1 MVRPLRG
8 RSTARPLRGRAQLP
22 RSARSQQPHRT
33 AAARPR
39 SAAASAS
46 PLLRRTSAPLR
57 SRTSAERGRA
67 ASVRFRVRAASVHK
81 CKQCCLYLYTPRF
94 TNVNY
99 RSVQAQAQS
108 QAADNQPSSETPVK
122 CYGGKSVECPLN
134 PCVCASYAAFRCGR
148 AVHPRR
154 YAQGVSVPSVAAPFR
169 ASSAPSGATFGSP
182 LPPASPRWGAASQH
196 SPSPLVQGA
205 FPFGVLSAGCGR
217 HPWALGLTAVCA
229 HGFGGLRCYAVN
241 AC

>member
-1 MVRPLRG
+1 MRPLRG
-8 RSTARPLRGRAQLP
+8 RSTARPLRGRAQPL

-46 PLLRRTSAPLR
+46 PLLRRTSASLR
-57 SRTSAERGRA
+57 SRTSAERVRA

-81 CKQCCLYLYTPRF
+81 CKQCCLHLYTPQF

-99 RSVQAQAQS
+99 RSVQVRAQS

-122 CYGGKSVECPLN
+122 CYGGKSEEYPLN
-134 PCVCASYAAFRCGR
+134 PCVRASYAASLCGR
-148 AVHPRR
+148 AAHPTRC
-154 YAQGVSVPSVAAPFR
+154 ASGVFVPSVAAPFR

-182 LPPASPRWGAASQH
+182 LPPAPPRGSSASQNF
-196 SPSPLVQGA
+196 PSPLVQSA
-205 FPFGVLSAGCGR
+205 FPFGVFAAGFGR
-217 HPWALGLTAVCA
+217 HLLLLGLTAICSSRL
-229 HGFGGLRCYAVN
+229 GGLRCLAVN